1 MIPKHFIDSLL
12 DRANIEQLISS
23 YVSLKRAGSNLLGL
37 CPFHSEKTPSF
48 TVFPQGNNFYCF
60 GCGVGGDAITFI
72 RKIENV
78 EYKDAIEILAKRM
91 GMTVPQDET
100 IQVQKPKAERNRVLS
115 MNREAALFFHKML
128 FSDILGAKEALQY
141 LTEKRKLSMTTIK
154 HFGLGYAP
162 NDYKMLSSYL
172 KSKGYTDVEMIEG
185 YLAFKNNNSS
195 YLTDSFR
202 NRVMFPIIDP
212 AGNVVAFGGRVMDDS
227 LPKYKNTSDTPA
239 FKKSKHLF
247 ALNFAKNYCKDTL
260 ILCEGYMDVISL
272 HEAGFEN
279 TVATLGTAITP
290 EQARIMSRYTKRVII
305 SYDMDDAGRR
315 AADKAMRLF
324 EEVGLEVKLLVMQ
337 GAKDPDEYIKKFG
350 KENFKRVLEGSD
362 SKFDYQL
369 NYVLSQYNV
378 EDPQQKIEAAKKL
391 VSIIANFPSETERDI
406 YIREVSKRFEIT
418 MDSLKRDVKKILYTK
433 EKDAKKKTSQELQQ
447 MTYGYRDSVNPDFS
461 KAPTIARYE
470 ETVLGLLA
478 LYPEYKELVQ
488 KGSVQ
493 LSENDFFT
501 DFGKKVFSFLFSI
514 KSENDETQ
522 NINEI
527 FTPDEVGRIT
537 KMKVNRML
545 LTENGETVFR
555 ESVEA
560 LKTSSTQKK
569 LSTGFSHN
577 SLSEIL
583 KRKANQTTKTD
594 M

>member
-12 DRANIEQLISS
+12 DRTNIEQLISS

-78 EYKDAIEILAKRM
+78 EYTDAIEMLAKRM
-91 GMTVPQDET
+91 GMTVPQDES
-100 IQVQKPKAERNRVLS
+100 IRIQKPKAERNRVLS

-128 FSDILGAKEALQY
+128 FSEIPGAKEALAY

-172 KSKGYTDVEMIEG
+172 KSKGYTDDEMIEG
-185 YLAFKNNNSS
+185 YLAFKNTNGS

-212 AGNVVAFGGRVMDDS
+212 AGNVIAFGGRVMDDS

-239 FKKSKHLF
+239 FKKSKNLF
-247 ALNFAKNYCKDTL
+247 ALNFAKNYCKDTM

-272 HEAGFEN
+272 HESGFEN

-324 EEVGLEVKLLVMQ
+324 EEVGLEVKLLVMK

-418 MDSLKRDVKKILYTK
+418 MESLKRDIKKILYTK

-478 LYPEYKELVQ
+478 LYPEYKEMVQ

-501 DFGKKVFSFLFSI
+501 DFGKKVYSFLFSI

-522 NINEI
+522 NINEV

-569 LSTGFSHN
+569 LTMGFSHD

-583 KRKANQTTKTD
+583 KRKANQSTKTD

>member
-12 DRANIEQLISS
+12 DRTNIEQLISS

-78 EYKDAIEILAKRM
+78 EYTDAIEMLAKRM
-91 GMTVPQDET
+91 GMTVPQDESVR
-100 IQVQKPKAERNRVLS
+100 IQKPKAERNRVLS

-128 FSDILGAKEALQY
+128 FSEIPGAKEALAY

-172 KSKGYTDVEMIEG
+172 KSKGYTDDEMIEG
-185 YLAFKNNNSS
+185 YLAFKNTNGS

-212 AGNVVAFGGRVMDDS
+212 AGNVIAFGGRVMDDS

-239 FKKSKHLF
+239 FKKSKNLF
-247 ALNFAKNYCKDTL
+247 ALNFAKNYCKDTM

-272 HEAGFEN
+272 HESGFEN

-324 EEVGLEVKLLVMQ
+324 EEVGLEVKLLVMK

-560 LKTSSTQKK
+560 LKTSSTHKK
-569 LSTGFSHN
+569 LTTGFSHN

-583 KRKANQTTKTD
+583 KRKANKTTKTD
-594 M
+594 I